1 MSPRFLPVLRC
12 FFCKHQSQE
21 EIPEKLRIHSRIY
34 INGCERLLLNR
45 TLENSAET
53 KKKESAISVFYR
65 PIKLETNLLFYF
77 FSIFFFWKKKSS
89 PGIDLGNFDSSLGVI
104 VNDNNN
110 LIERGKKLLNPT
122 WVSLSAERVKFG
134 DEGKIALSYS
144 SQLFDNAADGAPR
157 GSR

>member
-53 KKKESAISVFYR
+53 KKKSPQLACFIVQLNWKRIFSF
-65 PIKLETNLLFYF
+65 TF
-77 FSIFFFWKKKSS
+77 FQSFFLKKKSS